1 MPAAL
6 FGRPVM
12 FDVPRD
18 AIRPTSQ
25 TLRGVGQADV
35 RIHGLGDIHIRMPD
49 PEGHMTEITLRDV
62 AYVPASPFNLISVA
76 KAMDANMS
84 VDFSLGCFNAPAR
97 WDTGGQA

>member
-1 MPAAL
+1 
-6 FGRPVM
+6 
-12 FDVPRD
+12 
-18 AIRPTSQ
+18 
-25 TLRGVGQADV
+25 
-35 RIHGLGDIHIRMPD
+35 
-49 PEGHMTEITLRDV
+49 MTEITLRDV